1 MSLKSLEKRQ
11 IIVANDSRKH
21 SVQGLELEG
30 QWAAGLWLNCMEG
43 WEEDEQD
50 EQKNDVY
57 YPLAR

>member
-1 MSLKSLEKRQ
+1 M
-11 IIVANDSRKH
+11 ANDSRKH